1 MHKGVSGG
9 KRSAAPWSMATKS
22 NGTTNVLC
30 LAGCSQYSHLS
41 SAEIAM
47 MHCDVSNLQQSAYN
61 MMQLAGF

>member
-1 MHKGVSGG
+1 
-9 KRSAAPWSMATKS
+9 
-22 NGTTNVLC
+22 